1 MEKMNT
7 HFTLYSG
14 GEKTDGQ
21 WPVYPLLEPPVGIFE
36 TMRVYQGKIFRKEEH
51 LRRFYESCKS
61 SGFTNPPS
69 GKLLEKELNQSFAA
83 HLKENSDAR
92 KAACLLIR
100 LAVYGKRLVIMIG
113 NRNYP
118 ASFFQNGIR
127 LKTANV
133 LKSAVNAWPAEVK
146 TAAYQNMVM
155 AGLSGGCPETEDRL
169 ILDRNGYVTEVR
181 TGNIFIVKD
190 GRLRTPPAD
199 GILNGVTRMFV
210 IECARIERISVEET
224 LLTRHDIFNA
234 DEAFLTN
241 TSWEILP
248 VRELDGRRTG
258 RTLPGP
264 VTLQLERTFKRRVQ
278 AECRP

>member
-1 MEKMNT
+1 MKRD
-7 HFTLYSG
+7 HHYAVYSG
-14 GEKTDGQ
+14 GEKIQGQ

-36 TMRVYQGKIFRKEEH
+36 TMRVYHGKIFRQEQH
-51 LRRFYESCKS
+51 LCRFYESCKT
-61 SGFTNPPS
+61 SGFSNPLS
-69 GKLLEKELNQSFAA
+69 EKLLAKELRQSLSS
-83 HLKENSDAR
+83 HLKENADAH
-92 KAACLLIR
+92 KIECLLIR
-100 LAVYGKRLVIMIG
+100 LAVYGERVAVMIG
-113 NRNYP
+113 NRSYP
-118 ASFFQNGIR
+118 EALFRKGIR

-133 LKSAVNAWPAEVK
+133 LKSIPSAGPAGIK
-146 TAAYQNMVM
+146 TAAYQNMLA
-155 AGLSGGCPETEDRL
+155 AGLFGGKPAAEDWL
-169 ILDRNGYVTEVR
+169 MLDRNGYVTEVR
-181 TGNIFIVKD
+181 TGNLFTVKG

-210 IECARIERISVEET
+210 IECARIERIFVEET
-224 LLTRHDIFNA
+224 PLTRHDIFNA

-264 VTLQLERTFKRRVQ
+264 ITLKLKRIFKQKVQ